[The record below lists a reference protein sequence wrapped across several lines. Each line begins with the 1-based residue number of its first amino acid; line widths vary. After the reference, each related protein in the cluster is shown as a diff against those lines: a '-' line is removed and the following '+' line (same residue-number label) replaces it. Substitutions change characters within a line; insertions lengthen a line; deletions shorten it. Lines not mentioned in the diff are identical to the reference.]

1 MDTEHAPE
9 HQWPDDEPVRDERP
23 EPPRSRR
30 ERIVRA
36 LGDVFLTAGM
46 GRAVGLF
53 GGVGGDTADVRAAT
67 NVILFGEGES
77 KGRDANRGSGSE
89 RR

>member
-1 MDTEHAPE
+1 MDTGHAPE

-30 ERIVRA
+30 ERIVRG

-46 GRAVGLF
+46 GRAVG
-53 GGVGGDTADVRAAT
+53 GSAGPDSADKAAT
-67 NVILFGEGES
+67 NVILFGEGEA
-77 KGRDANRGSGSE
+77 KGREANRGSGSGG
-89 RR
+89 R

>member
-1 MDTEHAPE
+1 MDQEHAPE
-9 HQWPDDEPVRDERP
+9 HQWPDDEQVRDERP
-23 EPPRSRR
+23 EAPRSRR

-46 GRAVGLF
+46 GR
-53 GGVGGDTADVRAAT
+53 GVGGGGRDAADVRAT
-67 NVILFGEGES
+67 SSVILFGEGEA
-77 KGRDANRGSGSE
+77 KGREANRGSGSE